1 MLLRDVR
8 HSRLGPEAAVIA
20 DVVAYS
26 ASMRARLPLPG
37 WTRGYRPAWLRA
49 DLVAGATVTAYLVP
63 QVMAYAEL
71 AGLPAVA
78 GLWACMGAL
87 LVYGLVGTSR
97 LLSVGPESTTALMVG
112 AAIGSIPA
120 ARDDP
125 ASFGAALALVVA
137 AICFV
142 AYFARVAVVADLLS
156 RPVLVGYMTGIAALM
171 IVSQLGKLTGLSVT
185 ADGFVPELVSVVTRL
200 GDAHVPTVV
209 LGSATAIGMIVG
221 AAYFPRAPVALLG
234 LLAATGAVA
243 VFDLEERGVRLI
255 GAIPAGL
262 PSPGI
267 PDLDASAVLALL
279 PAALGVAF
287 VGYTDNVLTGRAF
300 AERGGEEIDAKRELL
315 ALGGANLGAG
325 LLHGFPVSSSG
336 SRTAI
341 VQAVGGRTQLAGYAA
356 LVTTVIA
363 LLAFRPLLEMF
374 PAAALG
380 AVVVY
385 AATRIVAVSEFRRF
399 ARFRKSEVVIS
410 LATLVAVLGVGVL
423 WGVLVAVGL
432 SVVDLLRR
440 VARPHDAI
448 QGFVPGL
455 AGMHDVD
462 DYPEAE
468 LVPGLMVYRYDSPL
482 FFANA
487 ENFRARAL
495 AAAADSVVPVKW
507 FVINAEAII
516 EVDVTAVDALEA
528 LRAELTDRGV
538 VVALARM
545 KQDLA
550 VQLEP
555 TGFLDRIGRDLL
567 FPTLPTAV
575 AAFRE
580 ANPSPA

>member
-1 MLLRDVR
+1 
-8 HSRLGPEAAVIA
+8 
-20 DVVAYS
+20 
-26 ASMRARLPLPG
+26 MRARLPLPG

-49 DLVAGATVTAYLVP
+49 DLLAGVTVTAYLVP

-71 AGLPAVA
+71 AGMPAVA
-78 GLWACMGAL
+78 GLWACLGAL
-87 LVYGLVGTSR
+87 LIYGLIGTSH

-120 ARDDP
+120 AQEDP
-125 ASFGAALALVVA
+125 SAFGAALALVVA
-137 AICFV
+137 GICLV

-171 IVSQLGKLTGLSVT
+171 VVSQLGKLTGLSVT
-185 ADGFVPELVSVVTRL
+185 ADGFVPELVSVLSRL
-200 GDAHVPTVV
+200 DDAHLPTVA
-209 LGSATAIGMIVG
+209 LGTATAFGMIAG
-221 AAYFPRAPVALLG
+221 AAYFPRAPVALIG
-234 LLAATGAVA
+234 ILAATGAVA
-243 VFDLEERGVRLI
+243 VLDLEERGVRLI

-262 PSPGI
+262 PTPGL
-267 PDLDASAVLALL
+267 PAVEVASVLALV

-287 VGYTDNVLTGRAF
+287 VGYTDNVLTARAF
-300 AERGGEEIDAKRELL
+300 AEKGGEVIDAKRELL

-356 LVTTVIA
+356 LLATVVA
-363 LLAFRPLLEMF
+363 LLALRPLLEMF

-385 AATRIVAVSEFRRF
+385 AATRIVALSEFRRF
-399 ARFRKSEVVIS
+399 ARFRRSELIIC
-410 LATLVAVLGVGVL
+410 LATLAAVLVVGVL
-423 WGVLVAVGL
+423 WGVLVAIGL
-432 SVVDLLRR
+432 SVLDLLRR

-495 AAAADSVVPVKW
+495 DSVAKSAVPVKW

-516 EVDVTAVDALEA
+516 EVDVTAVDALED
-528 LRAELTDRGV
+528 LRAELADRGV

-555 TGFLDRIGRDLL
+555 SGFLDRIGRDRLY
-567 FPTLPTAV
+567 PTLPTAV